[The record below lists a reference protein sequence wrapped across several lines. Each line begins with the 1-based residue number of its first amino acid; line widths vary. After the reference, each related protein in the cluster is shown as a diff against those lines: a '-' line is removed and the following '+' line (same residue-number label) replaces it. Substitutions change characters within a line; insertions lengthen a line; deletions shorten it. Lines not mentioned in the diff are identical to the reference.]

1 MASLDGVSDAEKN
14 VNDNSINSLQN
25 ASSNN
30 FARTFLN
37 NTRKRMSSGLVLSY
51 NFLKGASG
59 QRRDST

>member
-1 MASLDGVSDAEKN
+1 MASLDGVSDAEK
-14 VNDNSINSLQN
+14 NDNSINSLQN

-37 NTRKRMSSGLVLSY
+37 NTRRRMSSGLVFSR
-51 NFLKGASG
+51 NFLMGASG